1 MSLTHIRPRVCTSL
15 GILLL
20 CTACWAQNGYRH
32 TSQSIE
38 IDRASHWR
46 AWSAPAGLVT
56 ITDNGAVQPRKLAT
70 SINASLTAGDFRY
83 ELAGSLSNFYDNS
96 VNESGVLLATGG
108 IKRAYTN
115 AAVARRMMDGD
126 DETFW
131 EPNADDELASWQV
144 EVDLGRLVSATS
156 IVVRFV
162 DDSPEVRADPFYQF
176 RVHTATGQ
184 NPFDDASSSALDYQ
198 LAGGTTEPNLDQREF
213 SFDLEPALEHSD
225 GWTGRLVQY
234 VRLAVTG
241 RRGTHGEELT
251 QSEYEALGAADQG
264 DVENLWLI
272 AGEQRLVTQA
282 SYDALPVD
290 QQGGHRYFRRERPR
304 LAEVEVWTA
313 GDNVATR
320 IVERGGSLQE
330 GNPNSAAEL
339 AFDGSIRSNWNA
351 TVFSTVGDIAGWGL
365 LQIDLGALLRIDAV
379 RTITR
384 RAALAERVL
393 YGYQLRGSDG
403 SVAPDG
409 SLIWETLSSKDR
421 LFNQSTRLFEDRFDA
436 RLFRFLE
443 FRNLDTAR
451 RTLAHEGNR
460 FQSVV
465 TEMQIYS
472 SGTVPEVNMVS
483 DLIDMNTPRI
493 LQNIS
498 WDAETPE
505 GTSVEIR
512 TRTGDELNEISH
524 YYLKTG
530 EEVTKS
536 EWDSKPSF
544 FRDPL
549 PRIETVPGPGWSNFS
564 QAYIDQG
571 ERIVSPSPRR
581 YLIVEAR
588 LLTSSVDT
596 AATLRSISVSTLQPV
611 ATQLLAEISPNREV
625 PVGELIDFD
634 VYLRPSFVT
643 TRSGNFNHLRL
654 TAPSRSVMTLR
665 GVDLGDED
673 DFSAATIQGFTR
685 AGDSLFQDDSGQT
698 LSVTGDGTDT
708 LLVQLPA
715 SIRSTGPDL
724 VRLSFTATVFQ
735 SGSTFGLEAAA
746 ASTPDSWQ
754 SADGGDAVGDDLSIG
769 SGLTVMTPLGG
780 STVRI
785 GDATSRV
792 FSPNGDG
799 INDQGLFE
807 FAVLRINVHREVGVH
822 IYDLTGR
829 QIRTLAETRSN
840 ASGLYRI
847 EWDGLDAKDQLV
859 PPGIYIVRYKVD
871 ADAGGATPTGLIS
884 VAY

>member
-1 MSLTHIRPRVCTSL
+1 
-15 GILLL
+15 
-20 CTACWAQNGYRH
+20 
-32 TSQSIE
+32 
-38 IDRASHWR
+38 
-46 AWSAPAGLVT
+46 VT
-56 ITDNGAVQPRKLAT
+56 IEDDGSVQPRKLAP

-83 ELAGSLSNFYDNS
+83 ELAGSLSSFYDNS

-108 IKRAYTN
+108 IKRAYSN
-115 AAVARRMMDGD
+115 ATAAQRLMDGD

-131 EPNADDELASWQV
+131 EPSADDELASWQV
-144 EVDLGRLVSATS
+144 EIDLGRLVSATR
-156 IVVRFV
+156 IVLRFV
-162 DDSPEVRADPFYQF
+162 ADSPEVRADPFYQF

-198 LAGGTTEPNLDQREF
+198 LAGSTTEPNLDQREF
-213 SFDLEPALEHSD
+213 SFDLEPALSHSE

-234 VRLAVTG
+234 VRLDVTG

-251 QSEYEALGAADQG
+251 QGEYEALSAADKG
-264 DVENLWLI
+264 DVENIWLI
-272 AGEQRLVTQA
+272 GGEQRLVTQTV
-282 SYDALPVD
+282 YDALPAE

-313 GDNVATR
+313 GDNVATG
-320 IVERGGSLQE
+320 IVDRGGSLLE
-330 GNPNSAAEL
+330 GNPNAAAEL

-409 SLIWETLSSKDR
+409 SLIWETLSSEDR

-483 DLIDMNTPRI
+483 DLIDMSTPRI

-498 WDAETPE
+498 WDADTPE

-512 TRTGDELNEISH
+512 TRTGDLLREIKH
-524 YYLKTG
+524 YYLNTG

-544 FRDPL
+544 FRDPV
-549 PRIETVPGPGWSNFS
+549 PRIETVPGAGWSNFS
-564 QAYIDQG
+564 QVYIEQG

-581 YLIVEAR
+581 YLIVEAK
-588 LLTSSVDT
+588 LLTSSPDT
-596 AATLRSISVSTLQPV
+596 AATLHSISVSTLQPV
-611 ATQLLAEISPNREV
+611 ATQLLAEITPKREV

-643 TRSGNFNHLRL
+643 TRSGNFSRLRL
-654 TAPSRSVMTLR
+654 TAPSRSEMTMR
-665 GVDLGDED
+665 GVDLGEED
-673 DFSAATIQGFTR
+673 DFTATTTQAFTP
-685 AGDSLFQDDSGQT
+685 AGGDGLFQDDSGQT

-746 ASTPDSWQ
+746 ASSPDSWQ
-754 SADGGDAVGDDLSIG
+754 AADGGDAVGDDLSVG

-807 FAVLRINVHREVGVH
+807 FAVLRINVDREVGVD

-829 QIRTLAETRSN
+829 QIRTLSETRSN
-840 ASGLYRI
+840 ANGLYRF

-871 ADAGGATPTGLIS
+871 ADAGGSTPTGLIS